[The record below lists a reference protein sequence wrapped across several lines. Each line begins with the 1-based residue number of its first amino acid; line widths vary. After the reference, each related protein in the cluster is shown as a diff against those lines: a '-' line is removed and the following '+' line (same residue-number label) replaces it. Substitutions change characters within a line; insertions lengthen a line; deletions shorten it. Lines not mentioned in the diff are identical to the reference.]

1 VNDGNAGSLRNEALV
16 LALKR
21 RLDATS
27 APSVRSQLQERIGQG
42 ERRFQWT
49 QPERTI
55 GVGSYLEAEFSNRGR
70 RGCAVCVELG

>member
-1 VNDGNAGSLRNEALV
+1 M

-42 ERRFQWT
+42 ERRFSG
-49 QPERTI
+49 R
-55 GVGSYLEAEFSNRGR
+55 SRKAELVWDHTWKQSFLTEDGEVVPFVLSSGE
-70 RGCAVCVELG
+70 VCG